1 MDERRTT
8 LTDRIRFAEG
18 WLDRARRQI
27 RDGQVAHGTL
37 AMILAEAELHRA
49 REGNLSL
56 TGAARMPAAPRARTW
71 WAASGAL
78 AAAAAALV
86 AVVATMPFQAPV
98 TADDGAPPIVTLAG
112 GTGEMFRIITVPGPV
127 VERTVVRSQIIRL
140 AAPRPRRA
148 APPASVSTPPA
159 VHVAPA
165 APPSKR
171 STPLAPPAP
180 PAAPAVV
187 AAPVPTAT
195 LSLLS
200 DADVIELVL
209 AAERSLRRSAN
220 Q

>member
-1 MDERRTT
+1 MDERRTN
-8 LTDRIRFAEG
+8 LTDRISFAEG

-37 AMILAEAELHRA
+37 TMMLAEAELHRA
-49 REGNLSL
+49 REGDLPL
-56 TGAARMPAAPRARTW
+56 TGAARMPSAPRPRAL
-71 WAASGAL
+71 WAAAGVL

-86 AVVATMPFQAPV
+86 AVIVTVPFQAPV
-98 TADDGAPPIVTLAG
+98 TTDDAAPPIVTLAG

-127 VERTVVRSQIIRL
+127 VERTVVRSQIIHL
-140 AAPRPRRA
+140 AAPLSRRA
-148 APPASVSTPPA
+148 VPPASVSTQPA

-165 APPSKR
+165 APPSER
-171 STPLAPPAP
+171 PTSQAP
-180 PAAPAVV
+180 PAAPDVA
-187 AAPVPTAT
+187 AAPVPAAK